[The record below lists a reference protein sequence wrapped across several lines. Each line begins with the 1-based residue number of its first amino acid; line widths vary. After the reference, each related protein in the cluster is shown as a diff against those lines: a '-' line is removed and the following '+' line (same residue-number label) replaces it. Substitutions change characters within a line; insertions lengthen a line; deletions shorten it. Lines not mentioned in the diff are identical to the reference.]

1 MIVIAGGTGRLGTLL
16 AHDLVARGID
26 VRVLTRDPARAAHL
40 GDSVEIVTC
49 DVRRR
54 ESLAPALE
62 GATTV
67 VSAIQGFAGAG
78 HGTPE
83 SVDRDGNINLIDA
96 AEATGAD
103 VILMSLVGAAA
114 DHPMELF
121 RAKYAAEEHLRSS
134 SVSWTIV
141 RATLFLEL
149 WAEIISKGIV
159 FGRGDNPINMVS
171 VRDVA
176 DAVERAV
183 VDPALR
189 GQVLDVA
196 GPANLTF
203 NELAAATR
211 LSTGRPTK
219 VRHLPRALLRILS
232 PFTRQARAALAM
244 DTIDLTFVPRNG

>member
-1 MIVIAGGTGRLGTLL
+1 
-16 AHDLVARGID
+16 
-26 VRVLTRDPARAAHL
+26 
-40 GDSVEIVTC
+40 
-49 DVRRR
+49 
-54 ESLAPALE
+54 
-62 GATTV
+62 
-67 VSAIQGFAGAG
+67 
-78 HGTPE
+78 
-83 SVDRDGNINLIDA
+83 
-96 AEATGAD
+96 
-103 VILMSLVGAAA
+103 MSLVGAAA

-149 WAEIISKGIV
+149 WAEIVSKGIV

-183 VDPALR
+183 VDPELR
-189 GQVLDVA
+189 GQVLDVG

-203 NELAAATR
+203 NELAAATK

-219 VRHLPRALLRILS
+219 VRHLPRTLLRILS